1 MVGPLDCG
9 ARRELKEGLAGEAC
23 THQTV
28 YRPTGEF
35 PLLTRFLPVNRFPK
49 HPTLFAT
56 FFLGLCASTGL
67 CQSNSGREPGRTPV
81 LLITVDT
88 LRADRLGCYGA
99 RNIHTPA
106 MDGLAAQG
114 VRFDRALAEV
124 PTTPP
129 SHAVILTGTYP
140 MYNGVR
146 GFISGPLPKGVGVLA
161 EAFQRHGYDTAAFV
175 GSAVL
180 ESSWGFNRGF
190 QEYDDR
196 FNVRRVEIGNPA
208 AIERR
213 AEETV
218 GRVLAWFQARPTG
231 GTGARPFFVWLHL
244 YDPHA
249 PYDPPEPFR
258 AQYADH
264 RYDGEIAYADS
275 QLARLFEYLR
285 NNRLYDR
292 TLIALMSDHGES
304 LGEHGEDEHGFFIY
318 NSTLHVPLI
327 FKLPSG
333 MGTPHVVRRLV
344 GIIDVAPTL
353 LDLLHVQDPLSR
365 QFQGTSLAPDIL
377 EKGAARER
385 PVYAETYYPRDSFG
399 WSELRG
405 ITTERFKYIHAPHP
419 EFYDLR
425 SDPQE
430 AHNLYAERAS
440 LAAALREQLSG
451 IERRYASTRAT
462 PTGPPLP
469 PETVEK
475 LKSLGYLAYS
485 GPAQAAA
492 AGPLPDPKDHLKVFK
507 AVMRAHALNEA
518 GRYEESNQALEPL
531 ATEEPGLFVIPF
543 LRAENLSQTHRW
555 HEAQKSYLDSL
566 KINPTFDRALMGL
579 ARAYMVEGEE
589 EKARPL
595 LELVIHQSPRDIF
608 AIHALGRIARLEGKN
623 EEAYRYLLKA
633 AEAKPS
639 IGIFQQEL
647 GITLVDLK
655 RFQEALGPLSR
666 AQEIGQ
672 EDPRLEHYLGTA
684 LANVG
689 RFKEAVDH
697 YQKALKMK
705 PNLAE
710 ARLSLAFAYLNL
722 GDRESARREFQG
734 VCQQSP
740 TLCQPYRRTFEESP
754 AAVPKP

>member
-1 MVGPLDCG
+1 
-9 ARRELKEGLAGEAC
+9 
-23 THQTV
+23 
-28 YRPTGEF
+28 
-35 PLLTRFLPVNRFPK
+35 VNGFPK
-49 HPTLFAT
+49 TLTVCAIVLLGACGSTAFPQGHPSRDPV
-56 FFLGLCASTGL
+56 G
-67 CQSNSGREPGRTPV
+67 TPV

-114 VRFDRALAEV
+114 VRFDHALAQV
-124 PTTPP
+124 PITPP
-129 SHAVILTGTYP
+129 SHAVIMTGTYP
-140 MYNGVR
+140 MYNGLR
-146 GFISGPLPKGVGVLA
+146 GFTSGPLPKGVGVLA

-175 GSAVL
+175 SSAVL

-196 FNVRRVEIGNPA
+196 FNVRQVEFGNPA

-218 GRVLAWFQARPTG
+218 GHLLAWLQARSTG

-249 PYDPPEPFR
+249 PYNPPEPFR
-258 AQYADH
+258 AQYAGH

-285 NNRLYDR
+285 NNRLYDQ

-327 FKLPSG
+327 FKLPAG
-333 MGTPHVVRRLV
+333 MGTPHVARRLV
-344 GIIDVAPTL
+344 GTIDVAPTL
-353 LDLLHVQDPLSR
+353 LDLLHLQDPLSR
-365 QFQGTSLAPDIL
+365 QFQGTSLVPDIL

-385 PVYAETYYPRDSFG
+385 PVYAETYYPRDGFSC
-399 WSELRG
+399 SELRG

-451 IERRYASTRAT
+451 LERRYASTQPA
-462 PTGPPLP
+462 PKGPPLP

-475 LKSLGYLAYS
+475 LKSLGYIAYA
-485 GPAQAAA
+485 GAGQPAAT
-492 AGPLPDPKDHLKVFK
+492 GPLPDPKDRLKVFK
-507 AVMRAHALNEA
+507 AIMRAQALNEA

-531 ATEEPGLFVIPF
+531 ATEEPRLFVIPF
-543 LRAENLSQTHRW
+543 LKAENYSQTHRW
-555 HEAQKSYLDSL
+555 QEAEKSYQDCL
-566 KINPTFDRALMGL
+566 KLNSTFDRALMGL
-579 ARAYMVEGEE
+579 ARVYMVKGEE

-608 AIHALGRIARLEGKN
+608 AIHALGRIARQEGNN

-639 IGIFQQEL
+639 IAIFQQEL

-666 AQEIGQ
+666 AEKLGQ

-689 RFKEAVDH
+689 RFKEATEC

-705 PNLAE
+705 PDLAP

-722 GDRESARREFQG
+722 GDRDNAKREFSTF
-734 VCQQSP
+734 CQQSP
-740 TLCQPYRRTFEESP
+740 SQCAQYRNRFE
-754 AAVPKP
+754 

>member
-1 MVGPLDCG
+1 M
-9 ARRELKEGLAGEAC
+9 
-23 THQTV
+23 
-28 YRPTGEF
+28 
-35 PLLTRFLPVNRFPK
+35 NRFPK
-49 HPTLFAT
+49 ERTIFAI
-56 FFLGLCASTGL
+56 FLLGICASTGL
-67 CQSNSGREPGRTPV
+67 CQSNSGRVSGPTPV

-88 LRADRLGCYGA
+88 VRADRLSCYGA
-99 RNIHTPA
+99 RRVRTPA
-106 MDGLAAQG
+106 MDALAAQG

-175 GSAVL
+175 SSAVL

-196 FNVRRVEIGNPA
+196 FNVRQVETSNPA

-218 GRVLAWFQARPTG
+218 GRLLAWFQARLTG

-249 PYDPPEPFR
+249 RYDPPEPFR
-258 AQYADH
+258 AQYAGH
-264 RYDGEIAYADS
+264 LYDGEIAYADS

-292 TLIALMSDHGES
+292 TLIALLSDHGES

-353 LDLLHVQDPLSR
+353 LDLLHLQDPLSR
-365 QFQGTSLAPDIL
+365 QFQGMSLASDIL
-377 EKGAARER
+377 GKGAGRER

-399 WSELRG
+399 WSELYG
-405 ITTERFKYIHAPHP
+405 ISTGQFKYIQAPRP
-419 EFYDLR
+419 ELYDLLK
-425 SDPQE
+425 DPQE
-430 AHNLYAERAS
+430 LHNVYAERRS
-440 LAAALREQLSG
+440 LAAALREQLIG
-451 IERRYASTRAT
+451 IERRYTSTQPAAT
-462 PTGPPLP
+462 APPLP

-475 LKSLGYLAYS
+475 LKSLGYIAYS
-485 GPAQAAA
+485 GAAQPAA

-531 ATEEPGLFVIPF
+531 ASEEPRLFVIPF
-543 LRAENLSQTHRW
+543 LKAENLSQTHRW
-555 HEAQKSYLDSL
+555 HEAEKSYLDSL
-566 KINPTFDRALMGL
+566 KLNPTFDRALMGL
-579 ARAYMVEGEE
+579 ARAYMVEGET

-639 IGIFQQEL
+639 IAIFQQEL

-666 AQEIGQ
+666 AEKLGQ

-689 RFKEAVDH
+689 RFKEAVGH

-705 PNLAE
+705 PDLLQ

-722 GDRESARREFQG
+722 GDGQSARREFQ
-734 VCQQSP
+734 
-740 TLCQPYRRTFEESP
+740 TLCQQNCSLCEQYRKQFE
-754 AAVPKP
+754 

>member
-1 MVGPLDCG
+1 
-9 ARRELKEGLAGEAC
+9 
-23 THQTV
+23 
-28 YRPTGEF
+28 
-35 PLLTRFLPVNRFPK
+35 VNRSPKFPTVLI
-49 HPTLFAT
+49 PIL
-56 FFLGLCASTGL
+56 LGLCASTGL
-67 CQSNSGREPGRTPV
+67 SQSNSGGVSSPTPV

-88 LRADRLGCYGA
+88 VRADRLSCYGA
-99 RNIHTPA
+99 RRVRTPA
-106 MDGLAAQG
+106 MDALAAQG

-175 GSAVL
+175 SSAVL

-196 FNVRRVEIGNPA
+196 FNVRQVETSNPA

-218 GRVLAWFQARPTG
+218 GRLLAWFKARPQGRTA
-231 GTGARPFFVWLHL
+231 ARPFFVWLHL

-249 PYDPPEPFR
+249 RYDPPEPFR
-258 AQYADH
+258 AQYAGH
-264 RYDGEIAYADS
+264 LYDGEVAYADS
-275 QLARLFEYLR
+275 QLARLFDVLHQSG
-285 NNRLYDR
+285 LYDR
-292 TLIALMSDHGES
+292 TLIVLLSDHGES

-333 MGTPHVVRRLV
+333 MGTPHVVRHHV

-353 LDLLHVQDPLSR
+353 LDLLHLRDPLSR
-365 QFQGTSLAPDIL
+365 QFQGTSLVPDIL

-399 WSELRG
+399 WSELYG
-405 ITTERFKYIHAPHP
+405 ISTDRFKYIQAPRP
-419 EFYDLR
+419 ELYDLLN
-425 SDPQE
+425 DPQE
-430 AHNLYAERAS
+430 LHNVYAERRS
-440 LAAALREQLSG
+440 LAAALREQLIG
-451 IERRYASTRAT
+451 IERRYTSTQPAAT
-462 PTGPPLP
+462 AAPLP

-475 LKSLGYLAYS
+475 LRSLGYVAFS
-485 GPAQAAA
+485 APVQPVS

-531 ATEEPGLFVIPF
+531 ATEEPRLFVIPF
-543 LRAENLSQTHRW
+543 LKAENLSQTHRW
-555 HEAQKSYLDSL
+555 QEAEKSYLDSL
-566 KINPTFDRALMGL
+566 KLNPTFDRALMGL
-579 ARAYMVEGEE
+579 ARAYLVEGEA

-639 IGIFQQEL
+639 IAIFQQEL

-666 AQEIGQ
+666 AEELGQ

-705 PNLAE
+705 PDLVE

-722 GDRESARREFQG
+722 GERANAKREFN
-734 VCQQSP
+734 
-740 TLCQPYRRTFEESP
+740 TLCQQRPSLCEQYRKRFE
-754 AAVPKP
+754 

>member
-1 MVGPLDCG
+1 
-9 ARRELKEGLAGEAC
+9 
-23 THQTV
+23 
-28 YRPTGEF
+28 
-35 PLLTRFLPVNRFPK
+35 VNRFPK
-49 HPTLFAT
+49 ERTIFAI
-56 FFLGLCASTGL
+56 FLLGICASTGL
-67 CQSNSGREPGRTPV
+67 CQSNSGRVPDRTPV
-81 LLITVDT
+81 LLIIVDT
-88 LRADRLGCYGA
+88 VRADRLGCYGA
-99 RNIHTPA
+99 RRVRTPA
-106 MDGLAAQG
+106 MDALAAQG

-175 GSAVL
+175 SSAVL

-196 FNVRRVEIGNPA
+196 FNVRQVETSNPA

-218 GRVLAWFQARPTG
+218 GRLLAWFQARPTG

-249 PYDPPEPFR
+249 RYDPPEPFR
-258 AQYADH
+258 TQYAGH
-264 RYDGEIAYADS
+264 LYDGEIAYADS

-292 TLIALMSDHGES
+292 TLIALLSDHGES

-353 LDLLHVQDPLSR
+353 LDLLHLQDPLSR
-365 QFQGTSLAPDIL
+365 QFQGMSLASDIL
-377 EKGAARER
+377 GKGAGRER

-399 WSELRG
+399 WSELYG
-405 ITTERFKYIHAPHP
+405 ISTAQFKYIQAPRP
-419 EFYDLR
+419 ELYDLLK
-425 SDPQE
+425 DPQE
-430 AHNLYAERAS
+430 LHNVYAERRS
-440 LAAALREQLSG
+440 LAAALREQLIG
-451 IERRYASTRAT
+451 IERRYTSTQPAAT
-462 PTGPPLP
+462 APPLP

-475 LKSLGYLAYS
+475 LKSLGYIAYS
-485 GPAQAAA
+485 GAAQPAA

-518 GRYEESNQALEPL
+518 GRYEESNRALEPL
-531 ATEEPGLFVIPF
+531 ATEEPRLFVIPF
-543 LRAENLSQTHRW
+543 LKAENLSQTHRW
-555 HEAQKSYLDSL
+555 HEAEKSYLDSL
-566 KINPTFDRALMGL
+566 KLNPTFDRALMGL
-579 ARAYMVEGEE
+579 ARAYMVEGET

-639 IGIFQQEL
+639 IAIFQQEL

-666 AQEIGQ
+666 AEKLGQ

-705 PNLAE
+705 PDLLQ

-722 GDRESARREFQG
+722 GERANAKREFN
-734 VCQQSP
+734 
-740 TLCQPYRRTFEESP
+740 TLCQQRPSLCEQYRKQFE
-754 AAVPKP
+754 

>member
-1 MVGPLDCG
+1 
-9 ARRELKEGLAGEAC
+9 
-23 THQTV
+23 
-28 YRPTGEF
+28 
-35 PLLTRFLPVNRFPK
+35 VNRFPK
-49 HPTLFAT
+49 ERTIFAI
-56 FFLGLCASTGL
+56 FLLGICASSGL
-67 CQSNSGREPGRTPV
+67 CQSNSGRVPDRTPV
-81 LLITVDT
+81 LLIIVDT
-88 LRADRLGCYGA
+88 VRADRLGCYGA
-99 RNIHTPA
+99 RRVRTPA
-106 MDGLAAQG
+106 MDALAAQG

-175 GSAVL
+175 SSAVL

-196 FNVRRVEIGNPA
+196 FNVRQVETSNPA

-218 GRVLAWFQARPTG
+218 GRLLAWFQARPSG

-249 PYDPPEPFR
+249 RYDPPEPFR
-258 AQYADH
+258 TQYAGH
-264 RYDGEIAYADS
+264 LYDGEIAYADS

-292 TLIALMSDHGES
+292 TLIALLSDHGES

-353 LDLLHVQDPLSR
+353 LDLLHLQDPLSR
-365 QFQGTSLAPDIL
+365 QFQGMSLASDIL
-377 EKGAARER
+377 GKGAGRER

-399 WSELRG
+399 WSELYG
-405 ITTERFKYIHAPHP
+405 ISTGQFKYIQAPRP
-419 EFYDLR
+419 ELYDLLK
-425 SDPQE
+425 DPQE
-430 AHNLYAERAS
+430 LHNVYAERRS
-440 LAAALREQLSG
+440 LAAALREQLNG
-451 IERRYASTRAT
+451 IERRYTSTQPAAT
-462 PTGPPLP
+462 APPLP

-475 LKSLGYLAYS
+475 LKSLGYIAYS
-485 GPAQAAA
+485 GAAQPAA

-531 ATEEPGLFVIPF
+531 ATEEPRLFVIPF
-543 LRAENLSQTHRW
+543 LKAENLSQTHRW
-555 HEAQKSYLDSL
+555 HEAEKSYLDSL
-566 KINPTFDRALMGL
+566 KLNPTFDRALMGL
-579 ARAYMVEGEE
+579 ARAYMVEGET

-639 IGIFQQEL
+639 IAIFQQEL

-666 AQEIGQ
+666 AEKLGQ

-705 PNLAE
+705 PDLLQ

-722 GDRESARREFQG
+722 GERANAKREFN
-734 VCQQSP
+734 
-740 TLCQPYRRTFEESP
+740 TLCQQRPSLCEQYRKQFE
-754 AAVPKP
+754 

>member
-1 MVGPLDCG
+1 M
-9 ARRELKEGLAGEAC
+9 
-23 THQTV
+23 
-28 YRPTGEF
+28 
-35 PLLTRFLPVNRFPK
+35 NRFPK
-49 HPTLFAT
+49 ERTIFAI
-56 FFLGLCASTGL
+56 FLLGICASTGL
-67 CQSNSGREPGRTPV
+67 CQSNSGRVPDRTPV
-81 LLITVDT
+81 LLIIVDT
-88 LRADRLGCYGA
+88 VRADRLSCYGA
-99 RNIHTPA
+99 RRVRTPA
-106 MDGLAAQG
+106 MDALAAQG

-175 GSAVL
+175 SSAVL

-196 FNVRRVEIGNPA
+196 FNVRQVETSNPA

-218 GRVLAWFQARPTG
+218 GRLLAWFQARPTG

-249 PYDPPEPFR
+249 RYDPPEPFR
-258 AQYADH
+258 AQYAGH
-264 RYDGEIAYADS
+264 LYDGEIAYADS

-292 TLIALMSDHGES
+292 TLIALLSDHGES

-353 LDLLHVQDPLSR
+353 LDLLHLQDPLSR
-365 QFQGTSLAPDIL
+365 QFQGMSLASDIL
-377 EKGAARER
+377 GKGAGRER

-399 WSELRG
+399 WSELYG
-405 ITTERFKYIHAPHP
+405 ISTGQFKYIQAPRP
-419 EFYDLR
+419 ELYDLLK
-425 SDPQE
+425 DPQE
-430 AHNLYAERAS
+430 LHNVYAERRS
-440 LAAALREQLSG
+440 LAAALREQLIG
-451 IERRYASTRAT
+451 IERRYTSTQPAAT
-462 PTGPPLP
+462 APPLP

-475 LKSLGYLAYS
+475 LKSLGYIAYS
-485 GPAQAAA
+485 GAAQPAA

-531 ATEEPGLFVIPF
+531 ATEEPRLFVIPF
-543 LRAENLSQTHRW
+543 LKAENLSQTHRW
-555 HEAQKSYLDSL
+555 HEAEKSYLDSL
-566 KINPTFDRALMGL
+566 KLNPTFDRALMGL
-579 ARAYMVEGEE
+579 ARAYMVEGET

-639 IGIFQQEL
+639 IAIFQQEL

-666 AQEIGQ
+666 AEKLGQ

-705 PNLAE
+705 PDLLQ

-722 GDRESARREFQG
+722 GDGQSARREFQ
-734 VCQQSP
+734 
-740 TLCQPYRRTFEESP
+740 TLCQQNWSLCEQYRKQFE
-754 AAVPKP
+754 

>member
-1 MVGPLDCG
+1 M
-9 ARRELKEGLAGEAC
+9 
-23 THQTV
+23 
-28 YRPTGEF
+28 
-35 PLLTRFLPVNRFPK
+35 NRFPK
-49 HPTLFAT
+49 ERTIFAI
-56 FFLGLCASTGL
+56 FLLGICASTGL
-67 CQSNSGREPGRTPV
+67 CQSNSGRVPDRTPV
-81 LLITVDT
+81 LLIIVDT
-88 LRADRLGCYGA
+88 VRADRLSCYGA
-99 RNIHTPA
+99 RRVRTPA
-106 MDGLAAQG
+106 MDALAAQG

-175 GSAVL
+175 SSAVL

-196 FNVRRVEIGNPA
+196 FNVRQVETSNPA

-218 GRVLAWFQARPTG
+218 GRLLAWFQARPTG

-249 PYDPPEPFR
+249 RYDPPEPFR
-258 AQYADH
+258 TQYAGH
-264 RYDGEIAYADS
+264 LYDGEIAYADS

-292 TLIALMSDHGES
+292 TLIALLSDHGES

-353 LDLLHVQDPLSR
+353 LDLLHLQDPLSR
-365 QFQGTSLAPDIL
+365 QFQGMSLASDIL
-377 EKGAARER
+377 GKGAGRER

-399 WSELRG
+399 WSELYG
-405 ITTERFKYIHAPHP
+405 ISTGQFKYIQAPRP
-419 EFYDLR
+419 ELYDLLK
-425 SDPQE
+425 DPQE
-430 AHNLYAERAS
+430 LHNVYAERRS
-440 LAAALREQLSG
+440 LAAALREQLNG
-451 IERRYASTRAT
+451 IERRYTSTQPAAT
-462 PTGPPLP
+462 APPLP

-475 LKSLGYLAYS
+475 LKSLGYIAYS
-485 GPAQAAA
+485 GAAQPAA

-531 ATEEPGLFVIPF
+531 ATEEPRLFVIPF
-543 LRAENLSQTHRW
+543 LKAENLSQTHRW
-555 HEAQKSYLDSL
+555 HEAEKSYLDSL
-566 KINPTFDRALMGL
+566 KLNPTFDRALMGL
-579 ARAYMVEGEE
+579 ARAYMVEGET

-639 IGIFQQEL
+639 IAIFQQEL

-666 AQEIGQ
+666 AEKLGQ

-705 PNLAE
+705 PDLVE

-722 GDRESARREFQG
+722 GERANAKREFN
-734 VCQQSP
+734 
-740 TLCQPYRRTFEESP
+740 TLCQQRPSLCEQYRKQFE
-754 AAVPKP
+754 

>member
-1 MVGPLDCG
+1 VRVLRTSR
-9 ARRELKEGLAGEAC
+9 ARSALPAG
-23 THQTV
+23 TV
-28 YRPTGEF
+28 IIPTRPF
-35 PLLTRFLPVNRFPK
+35 PVNPSPK
-49 HPTLFAT
+49 HLAT
-56 FFLGLCASTGL
+56 FAFFLLGLSASTGL
-67 CQSNSGREPGRTPV
+67 CQSNTGRASGGTPV

-88 LRADRLGCYGA
+88 LRADRLSCYGA
-99 RNIHTPA
+99 RSVKTPA
-106 MDGLAAQG
+106 MDALAAQG
-114 VRFDRALAEV
+114 VRFEHALAQV

-140 MYNGVR
+140 MYNGLR
-146 GFISGPLPKGVGVLA
+146 GFTSGPLPKGVGVLA

-175 GSAVL
+175 SSAVL
-180 ESSWGFNRGF
+180 ESSWGFGRGF

-196 FNVRRVEIGNPA
+196 FTVRRVEIGNPA

-218 GRVLAWFQARPTG
+218 GRLLAWFQARSQS
-231 GTGARPFFVWLHL
+231 GTAAPPFFVWLHL

-258 AQYADH
+258 AQYAGH
-264 RYDGEIAYADS
+264 LYDGEIAYADS
-275 QLARLFEYLR
+275 QLARLFDYLR

-318 NSTLHVPLI
+318 ESTLHVPLI

-353 LDLLHVQDPLSR
+353 LDLLHLQDPLSR
-365 QFQGTSLAPDIL
+365 QFQGTSLASEIL
-377 EKGAARER
+377 GKGTASER
-385 PVYAETYYPRDSFG
+385 PVYSETYYPRDSFG

-430 AHNLYAERAS
+430 AHSLYAERAS
-440 LAAALREQLSG
+440 LAAAMREQLTG
-451 IERRYASTRAT
+451 LERRYASTLPT

-469 PETVEK
+469 LETVEK
-475 LKSLGYLAYS
+475 LKSLGYLAYA
-485 GPAQAAA
+485 GAAQPAAS
-492 AGPLPDPKDHLKVFK
+492 GPLPDPKDRLKVFK
-507 AVMRAHALNEA
+507 SVMRAHALNEA
-518 GRYEESNQALEPL
+518 GRYEESNRVLEPL

-543 LRAENLSQTHRW
+543 LKAENYSQTHRW
-555 HEAQKSYLDSL
+555 PEAEKSYQDCL

-589 EKARPL
+589 EKAKPL
-595 LELVIHQSPRDIF
+595 LELVVHQNPRNNF
-608 AIHALGRIARLEGKN
+608 AFHALGRIARLEGN
-623 EEAYRYLLKA
+623 HEEAYRYLLKA
-633 AEAKPS
+633 ADAMP
-639 IGIFQQEL
+639 GIAVFQQEL

-666 AQEIGQ
+666 AEKLGQ

-705 PNLAE
+705 PDLAQ

-722 GDRESARREFQG
+722 GDRADAKREFNTL
-734 VCQQSP
+734 CQQS
-740 TLCQPYRRTFEESP
+740 TSLCEQYRDQFP
-754 AAVPKP
+754 

>member
-1 MVGPLDCG
+1 
-9 ARRELKEGLAGEAC
+9 
-23 THQTV
+23 
-28 YRPTGEF
+28 
-35 PLLTRFLPVNRFPK
+35 VNRFPK
-49 HPTLFAT
+49 ERTIFAI
-56 FFLGLCASTGL
+56 FLLGICASTGL
-67 CQSNSGREPGRTPV
+67 CQSNSGRVSGPTPV

-88 LRADRLGCYGA
+88 VRADRLSCYGA
-99 RNIHTPA
+99 RRVRTPA
-106 MDGLAAQG
+106 MDALAAQG

-175 GSAVL
+175 SSAVL

-196 FNVRRVEIGNPA
+196 FNVRQVETSNPA

-218 GRVLAWFQARPTG
+218 GRLLAWFQARLTG

-249 PYDPPEPFR
+249 RYDPPEPFR
-258 AQYADH
+258 AQYAGH
-264 RYDGEIAYADS
+264 LYDGEIAYADS

-292 TLIALMSDHGES
+292 TLIALLSDHGES

-353 LDLLHVQDPLSR
+353 LDLLHLQDPLSR
-365 QFQGTSLAPDIL
+365 QFQGMSLASDIL
-377 EKGAARER
+377 GKGAGRER

-399 WSELRG
+399 WSELYG
-405 ITTERFKYIHAPHP
+405 ISTGQFKYIQAPRP
-419 EFYDLR
+419 ELYDLLK
-425 SDPQE
+425 DPQE
-430 AHNLYAERAS
+430 LHNVYAERRS
-440 LAAALREQLSG
+440 LAAALREQLIG
-451 IERRYASTRAT
+451 IERRYTSTQPAAT
-462 PTGPPLP
+462 APPLP

-475 LKSLGYLAYS
+475 LKSLGYIAYS
-485 GPAQAAA
+485 GAAQPAA

-531 ATEEPGLFVIPF
+531 ASEEPRLFVIPF
-543 LRAENLSQTHRW
+543 LKAENLSQTHRW
-555 HEAQKSYLDSL
+555 HEAEKSYLDSL
-566 KINPTFDRALMGL
+566 KLNPTFDRALMGL
-579 ARAYMVEGEE
+579 ARAYMVEGET

-639 IGIFQQEL
+639 IAIFQQEL

-666 AQEIGQ
+666 AEKLGQ

-705 PNLAE
+705 PDLLQ
-710 ARLSLAFAYLNL
+710 ARLSLAFAYVNL
-722 GDRESARREFQG
+722 GERANAKREFN
-734 VCQQSP
+734 
-740 TLCQPYRRTFEESP
+740 TLCQQRPSLCEQYRKQFE
-754 AAVPKP
+754 

>member
-1 MVGPLDCG
+1 MN
-9 ARRELKEGLAGEAC
+9 
-23 THQTV
+23 QS
-28 YRPTGEF
+28 
-35 PLLTRFLPVNRFPK
+35 PK
-49 HPTLFAT
+49 HLAT
-56 FFLGLCASTGL
+56 FALFLLGLSASTGL
-67 CQSNSGREPGRTPV
+67 CQSNTGRASGGTPV
-81 LLITVDT
+81 LLITIDT
-88 LRADRLGCYGA
+88 LRADRLSCYGA
-99 RNIHTPA
+99 HSVKTPA
-106 MDGLAAQG
+106 LDALAAQG
-114 VRFDRALAEV
+114 VRFDRALAQV

-146 GFISGPLPKGVGVLA
+146 GFTSGPLPKGVGVLA

-175 GSAVL
+175 SSAVL

-218 GRVLAWFQARPTG
+218 GRLLAWFQARPQS
-231 GTGARPFFVWLHL
+231 GTAAPPFFVWLHL

-258 AQYADH
+258 AQYAGH
-264 RYDGEIAYADS
+264 LYDGEIAYADS
-275 QLARLFEYLR
+275 QLARLFDYLR

-292 TLIALMSDHGES
+292 TLIVLMSDHGES

-333 MGTPHVVRRLV
+333 MGTPRVVRRLV

-353 LDLLHVQDPLSR
+353 LDLLHLQDPLSR
-365 QFQGTSLAPDIL
+365 QFQGTSLASEIL
-377 EKGAARER
+377 GKGTASER
-385 PVYAETYYPRDSFG
+385 PVYSETYYPRDSFG

-405 ITTERFKYIHAPHP
+405 ITTDHFKYIDAPRP

-425 SDPQE
+425 SDPHE
-430 AHNLYAERAS
+430 AHSLYAERAS
-440 LAAALREQLSG
+440 LAVALRDQLTG
-451 IERRYASTRAT
+451 FERRYASTRPT

-469 PETVEK
+469 LETVEK
-475 LKSLGYLAYS
+475 LKSLGYLAYA
-485 GPAQAAA
+485 GAAQPAAP
-492 AGPLPDPKDHLKVFK
+492 GPLPDPKDRLKVFK
-507 AVMRAHALNEA
+507 SVMRAHALNEA
-518 GRYEESNQALEPL
+518 GHYEESNRVLEPL

-543 LRAENLSQTHRW
+543 LKAENYSQTRRW
-555 HEAQKSYLDSL
+555 PEAEKSYQDSL

-579 ARAYMVEGEE
+579 ARAYMAEGEE
-589 EKARPL
+589 EKAKPL
-595 LELVIHQSPRDIF
+595 LELVVHQNPRNNF
-608 AIHALGRIARLEGKN
+608 AFHALGRIARLEGNN

-633 AEAKPS
+633 ADAMPA
-639 IGIFQQEL
+639 IAIFQQEL

-666 AQEIGQ
+666 AEKLGQ

-689 RFKEAVDH
+689 QFKEAVDH

-705 PNLAE
+705 PNLAQ

-722 GDRESARREFQG
+722 GNRTDAIREFNTL
-734 VCQQSP
+734 CQQSP
-740 TLCQPYRRTFEESP
+740 TMCQPYRQSFEEGSP
-754 AAVPKP
+754 QSVKP

>member
-1 MVGPLDCG
+1 
-9 ARRELKEGLAGEAC
+9 
-23 THQTV
+23 
-28 YRPTGEF
+28 
-35 PLLTRFLPVNRFPK
+35 VNRFPK
-49 HPTLFAT
+49 ERTIFAI
-56 FFLGLCASTGL
+56 FLLGICASTGL
-67 CQSNSGREPGRTPV
+67 CQSNSGRVPDRTPV
-81 LLITVDT
+81 LLIIVDT
-88 LRADRLGCYGA
+88 VRADRLSCYGA
-99 RNIHTPA
+99 RRVRTPA
-106 MDGLAAQG
+106 MDALAAQG

-175 GSAVL
+175 SSAVL

-196 FNVRRVEIGNPA
+196 FNVRQVETSNPA

-218 GRVLAWFQARPTG
+218 GRLLAWFQARPTG

-249 PYDPPEPFR
+249 RYDPPEPFR
-258 AQYADH
+258 AQYAGH
-264 RYDGEIAYADS
+264 LYDGEIAYADS

-292 TLIALMSDHGES
+292 TLIALLSDHGES

-353 LDLLHVQDPLSR
+353 LDLLHLQDPLSR
-365 QFQGTSLAPDIL
+365 QFQGMSLASDIL
-377 EKGAARER
+377 GKGAGRER

-399 WSELRG
+399 WSELYG
-405 ITTERFKYIHAPHP
+405 ISTGQFKYIQAPRP
-419 EFYDLR
+419 ELYDLLK
-425 SDPQE
+425 DPQE
-430 AHNLYAERAS
+430 LHNVYAERRS
-440 LAAALREQLSG
+440 LAAALREQLIG
-451 IERRYASTRAT
+451 IERRYTSTQPAAT
-462 PTGPPLP
+462 APPLP

-475 LKSLGYLAYS
+475 LKSLGYIAYS
-485 GPAQAAA
+485 GAAQPAA

-531 ATEEPGLFVIPF
+531 ATEEPRLFVIPF
-543 LRAENLSQTHRW
+543 LKAENLSQTHRW
-555 HEAQKSYLDSL
+555 HEAEKSYLDSL
-566 KINPTFDRALMGL
+566 KLNPTFDRALMGL
-579 ARAYMVEGEE
+579 ARAYMVEGET

-639 IGIFQQEL
+639 IAIFQQEL

-666 AQEIGQ
+666 AEKLGQ

-705 PNLAE
+705 PDLLQ

-722 GDRESARREFQG
+722 GDGQSARREFQ
-734 VCQQSP
+734 
-740 TLCQPYRRTFEESP
+740 TLCQQNWSLCEQYRKQFE
-754 AAVPKP
+754 

>member
-1 MVGPLDCG
+1 M
-9 ARRELKEGLAGEAC
+9 
-23 THQTV
+23 
-28 YRPTGEF
+28 
-35 PLLTRFLPVNRFPK
+35 NRFPK
-49 HPTLFAT
+49 ERTIFAI
-56 FFLGLCASTGL
+56 FLLGICASTGL
-67 CQSNSGREPGRTPV
+67 CQSNSGRVSGPTPV

-88 LRADRLGCYGA
+88 VRADRLSCYGA
-99 RNIHTPA
+99 RRVRTPA
-106 MDGLAAQG
+106 MDALAAQG

-175 GSAVL
+175 SSAVL

-196 FNVRRVEIGNPA
+196 FNVRQVETSNPA

-218 GRVLAWFQARPTG
+218 GRLLAWFQARLTG

-249 PYDPPEPFR
+249 RYDPPEPFR
-258 AQYADH
+258 AQYAGH
-264 RYDGEIAYADS
+264 LYDGEIAYADS

-292 TLIALMSDHGES
+292 TLIALLSDHGES

-353 LDLLHVQDPLSR
+353 LDLLHLQDPLSR
-365 QFQGTSLAPDIL
+365 QFQGMSLASDIL
-377 EKGAARER
+377 GKGAGRER

-399 WSELRG
+399 WSELYG
-405 ITTERFKYIHAPHP
+405 ISTGQFKYIQAPRP
-419 EFYDLR
+419 ELYDLLK
-425 SDPQE
+425 DPQE
-430 AHNLYAERAS
+430 LHNVYAERRS
-440 LAAALREQLSG
+440 LAAALREQLIG
-451 IERRYASTRAT
+451 IERRYTSTQPAAT
-462 PTGPPLP
+462 APPLP

-475 LKSLGYLAYS
+475 LKSLGYIAYS
-485 GPAQAAA
+485 GAAQPAA

-531 ATEEPGLFVIPF
+531 ASEEPRLFVIPF
-543 LRAENLSQTHRW
+543 LKAENLSQTHRW
-555 HEAQKSYLDSL
+555 HEAEKSYLDSL
-566 KINPTFDRALMGL
+566 KLNPTFDRALMGL
-579 ARAYMVEGEE
+579 ARAYMVEGET

-639 IGIFQQEL
+639 IAIFQQEL

-666 AQEIGQ
+666 AEKLGQ

-705 PNLAE
+705 PDLLQ

-722 GDRESARREFQG
+722 GERANAKREFN
-734 VCQQSP
+734 
-740 TLCQPYRRTFEESP
+740 TLCQQRPSLCEQYRKQFE
-754 AAVPKP
+754 

>member
-1 MVGPLDCG
+1 M
-9 ARRELKEGLAGEAC
+9 
-23 THQTV
+23 
-28 YRPTGEF
+28 
-35 PLLTRFLPVNRFPK
+35 NRFPK
-49 HPTLFAT
+49 ERTIFAI
-56 FFLGLCASTGL
+56 FLLGICASTGL
-67 CQSNSGREPGRTPV
+67 CQSNSGRVSGPTPV

-88 LRADRLGCYGA
+88 VRADRLSCYGA
-99 RNIHTPA
+99 RRVRTPA
-106 MDGLAAQG
+106 MDALAAQG

-175 GSAVL
+175 SSAVL

-196 FNVRRVEIGNPA
+196 FNVRQVETSNPA

-218 GRVLAWFQARPTG
+218 GRLLAWFQARPTG

-249 PYDPPEPFR
+249 RYDPPEPFR
-258 AQYADH
+258 TQYAGH
-264 RYDGEIAYADS
+264 LYDGEIAYADS

-292 TLIALMSDHGES
+292 TLIALLSDHGES

-353 LDLLHVQDPLSR
+353 LDLLHLQDPLSR
-365 QFQGTSLAPDIL
+365 QFQGMSLASDIL
-377 EKGAARER
+377 GKGAGRER

-399 WSELRG
+399 WSELYG
-405 ITTERFKYIHAPHP
+405 ISTGQFKYIQAPRP
-419 EFYDLR
+419 ELYDLLK
-425 SDPQE
+425 DPQE
-430 AHNLYAERAS
+430 LHNVYAERRS
-440 LAAALREQLSG
+440 LAAALREQLNG
-451 IERRYASTRAT
+451 IERRYTSTQPAAT
-462 PTGPPLP
+462 APPLP

-475 LKSLGYLAYS
+475 LKSLGYIAYS
-485 GPAQAAA
+485 GAAQPAA

-531 ATEEPGLFVIPF
+531 ATEEPRLFVIPF
-543 LRAENLSQTHRW
+543 LKAENLSQTHRW
-555 HEAQKSYLDSL
+555 HEAEKSYLDSL
-566 KINPTFDRALMGL
+566 KLNPTFDRALMGL
-579 ARAYMVEGEE
+579 ARAYMVEGET

-639 IGIFQQEL
+639 IAIFQQEL

-666 AQEIGQ
+666 AEKLGQ

-705 PNLAE
+705 PDLVE

-722 GDRESARREFQG
+722 GERANAKREFN
-734 VCQQSP
+734 
-740 TLCQPYRRTFEESP
+740 TLCQQRPSLCEQYRKQFE
-754 AAVPKP
+754 

>member
-1 MVGPLDCG
+1 M
-9 ARRELKEGLAGEAC
+9 
-23 THQTV
+23 
-28 YRPTGEF
+28 
-35 PLLTRFLPVNRFPK
+35 NRFPK
-49 HPTLFAT
+49 ERTIFAI
-56 FFLGLCASTGL
+56 FLLGICASSGL
-67 CQSNSGREPGRTPV
+67 CQSNSGRVPDRTPV
-81 LLITVDT
+81 LLIIVDT
-88 LRADRLGCYGA
+88 VRADRLGCYGA
-99 RNIHTPA
+99 RRVRTPA
-106 MDGLAAQG
+106 MDALAAQG

-175 GSAVL
+175 SSAVL

-196 FNVRRVEIGNPA
+196 FNVRQVETSNPA

-218 GRVLAWFQARPTG
+218 GRLLAWFQARPSG

-249 PYDPPEPFR
+249 RYDPPEPFR
-258 AQYADH
+258 TQYAGH
-264 RYDGEIAYADS
+264 LYDGEIAYADS

-292 TLIALMSDHGES
+292 TLIALLSDHGES

-353 LDLLHVQDPLSR
+353 LDLLHLQDPLSR
-365 QFQGTSLAPDIL
+365 QFQGMSLASDIL
-377 EKGAARER
+377 GKGAGRER

-399 WSELRG
+399 WSELYG
-405 ITTERFKYIHAPHP
+405 ISTSQFKYIQAPRP
-419 EFYDLR
+419 ELYDLLK
-425 SDPQE
+425 DPQE
-430 AHNLYAERAS
+430 LHNVYAERRS
-440 LAAALREQLSG
+440 LAAALREQLNG
-451 IERRYASTRAT
+451 IERRYTSTQPAAT
-462 PTGPPLP
+462 APPLP

-475 LKSLGYLAYS
+475 LKSLGYIAYS
-485 GPAQAAA
+485 GAAQPAA

-531 ATEEPGLFVIPF
+531 ATEEPRLFVIPF
-543 LRAENLSQTHRW
+543 LKAENLSQTHRW
-555 HEAQKSYLDSL
+555 HEAEKSYLDSL
-566 KINPTFDRALMGL
+566 KLNPTFDRALMGL
-579 ARAYMVEGEE
+579 ARAYMVEGET

-639 IGIFQQEL
+639 IAIFQQEL

-666 AQEIGQ
+666 AEKLGQ

-705 PNLAE
+705 PDLLQ

-722 GDRESARREFQG
+722 GERANAKREFN
-734 VCQQSP
+734 
-740 TLCQPYRRTFEESP
+740 TLCQQRPSLCEQYRKQFE
-754 AAVPKP
+754 

>member
-1 MVGPLDCG
+1 MLGLRAKCG
-9 ARRELKEGLAGEAC
+9 ENWEGRNRARTRHAQARPSPEFLVRTRLLTVNGFPKGLAVCAVVLLGVCGSTAFPQG
-23 THQTV
+23 HP
-28 YRPTGEF
+28 RPD
-35 PLLTRFLPVNRFPK
+35 PV
-49 HPTLFAT
+49 
-56 FFLGLCASTGL
+56 G
-67 CQSNSGREPGRTPV
+67 TPV

-99 RNIHTPA
+99 HNPLTPA

-114 VRFDRALAEV
+114 VRFARALAEV

-146 GFISGPLPKGVGVLA
+146 SFVSGPLPKGVGVLA
-161 EAFQRHGYDTAAFV
+161 EAFQRHGYETAAFV

-196 FNVRRVEIGNPA
+196 FNARQVETGNPA

-218 GRVLAWFQARPTG
+218 GRMLAWFQARPTSG
-231 GTGARPFFVWLHL
+231 SGARPFFVWLHL

-258 AQYADH
+258 AQYAGH

-333 MGTPHVVRRLV
+333 MGTPHVVTRLV

-353 LDLLHVQDPLSR
+353 LDLIHLQDPLTR

-377 EKGAARER
+377 GKGAARER

-399 WSELRG
+399 WSEMRG
-405 ITTERFKYIHAPHP
+405 ITTERFKYIQAPHP

-430 AHNLYAERAS
+430 ARDLYAERAS
-440 LAAALREQLSG
+440 LAAALREQLTG
-451 IERRYASTRAT
+451 IERRYASTQPAA
-462 PTGPPLP
+462 TGPPLP

-485 GPAQAAA
+485 GPAQPAT
-492 AGPLPDPKDHLKVFK
+492 AGPLPDPKDRLKVFK
-507 AVMRAHALNEA
+507 AVMRANALNEA
-518 GRYEESNQALEPL
+518 GRYEESNQVLEPL
-531 ATEEPGLFVIPF
+531 AAEEPSLFVIPF
-543 LRAENLSQTHRW
+543 LKAENFSKTLRW
-555 HEAQKSYLDSL
+555 REAEKSYMDSL
-566 KINPTFDRALMGL
+566 KLNPTFDRALMGL
-579 ARAYMVEGEE
+579 ARVYMVGGEE

-608 AIHALGRIARLEGKN
+608 AIHALGRIARLEGRN

-639 IGIFQQEL
+639 IAIFQQEL

-655 RFQEALGPLSR
+655 RFQEALGPLTR
-666 AQEIGQ
+666 AEKLGQ
-672 EDPRLEHYLGTA
+672 EDPRLEHHLGTA

-689 RFKEAVDH
+689 RFKEAAESF
-697 YQKALKMK
+697 QKALKTK
-705 PNLAE
+705 PDLAPT
-710 ARLSLAFAYLNL
+710 RLSLAFAYLNL
-722 GDRESARREFQG
+722 GERDNARREFRTF
-734 VCQQSP
+734 CQQSP
-740 TLCQPYRRTFEESP
+740 SQCAQYRKTFE
-754 AAVPKP
+754 

>member
-1 MVGPLDCG
+1 
-9 ARRELKEGLAGEAC
+9 
-23 THQTV
+23 
-28 YRPTGEF
+28 
-35 PLLTRFLPVNRFPK
+35 VNRFPK
-49 HPTLFAT
+49 ERTIFAI
-56 FFLGLCASTGL
+56 FLVGICASSGL
-67 CQSNSGREPGRTPV
+67 CQSNSGRVSDRTPV
-81 LLITVDT
+81 LLIIVDT
-88 LRADRLGCYGA
+88 VRADRLGCYGA
-99 RNIHTPA
+99 RRVRTPA
-106 MDGLAAQG
+106 MDALAAQG

-175 GSAVL
+175 SSAVL

-196 FNVRRVEIGNPA
+196 FNVRQVETSNPA

-218 GRVLAWFQARPTG
+218 GRLLAWFQARPTG

-249 PYDPPEPFR
+249 RYDPPEPFR
-258 AQYADH
+258 AQYAGH
-264 RYDGEIAYADS
+264 LYDGEIAYADS

-292 TLIALMSDHGES
+292 TLIALLSDHGES

-353 LDLLHVQDPLSR
+353 LDLLHLQDPLSR
-365 QFQGTSLAPDIL
+365 QFQGMSLASDIL
-377 EKGAARER
+377 GKGAGRER

-399 WSELRG
+399 WSELYG
-405 ITTERFKYIHAPHP
+405 ISTGQFKYIQAPRP
-419 EFYDLR
+419 ELYDLLK
-425 SDPQE
+425 DPQE
-430 AHNLYAERAS
+430 LHNVYAERRS
-440 LAAALREQLSG
+440 LAAALREQLIG
-451 IERRYASTRAT
+451 IERRYTSTQPAAT
-462 PTGPPLP
+462 APPLP

-475 LKSLGYLAYS
+475 LKSLGYIAYS
-485 GPAQAAA
+485 GAAQPAA

-531 ATEEPGLFVIPF
+531 ATEEPRLFVIPF
-543 LRAENLSQTHRW
+543 LKAENLSQTHRW
-555 HEAQKSYLDSL
+555 HEAEKSYLDSL
-566 KINPTFDRALMGL
+566 KLNPTFDRALMGL
-579 ARAYMVEGEE
+579 ARAYMVEGET

-639 IGIFQQEL
+639 IAIFQQEL

-666 AQEIGQ
+666 AEKLGQ

-705 PNLAE
+705 PDLLQ

-722 GDRESARREFQG
+722 GERANAKREFN
-734 VCQQSP
+734 
-740 TLCQPYRRTFEESP
+740 TLCQQRPSLCEQYRKQFE
-754 AAVPKP
+754 

>member
-1 MVGPLDCG
+1 
-9 ARRELKEGLAGEAC
+9 
-23 THQTV
+23 
-28 YRPTGEF
+28 
-35 PLLTRFLPVNRFPK
+35 VNRFPK
-49 HPTLFAT
+49 ERTIFAI
-56 FFLGLCASTGL
+56 FLLGICASSGL
-67 CQSNSGREPGRTPV
+67 CQSNSGRVPDRTPV
-81 LLITVDT
+81 LLIIVDT
-88 LRADRLGCYGA
+88 VRADRLGCYGA
-99 RNIHTPA
+99 RRVRTPA
-106 MDGLAAQG
+106 MDALAAQG

-175 GSAVL
+175 SSAVL

-196 FNVRRVEIGNPA
+196 FNVRQVETSNPA

-218 GRVLAWFQARPTG
+218 GRLLAWFQARPSG

-249 PYDPPEPFR
+249 RYDPPEPFR
-258 AQYADH
+258 TQYAGH
-264 RYDGEIAYADS
+264 LYDGEIAYADS

-292 TLIALMSDHGES
+292 TLIALLSDHGES

-353 LDLLHVQDPLSR
+353 LDLLHLQDPLSR
-365 QFQGTSLAPDIL
+365 QFQGMSLASDIL
-377 EKGAARER
+377 GKGAGRER

-399 WSELRG
+399 WSELYG
-405 ITTERFKYIHAPHP
+405 ISTGQFKYIQAPRP
-419 EFYDLR
+419 ELYDLLK
-425 SDPQE
+425 DPQE
-430 AHNLYAERAS
+430 LHNVYAERRS
-440 LAAALREQLSG
+440 LAAALREQLNG
-451 IERRYASTRAT
+451 IERRYTSTQPAAT
-462 PTGPPLP
+462 APPLP

-475 LKSLGYLAYS
+475 LKSLGYIAYS
-485 GPAQAAA
+485 GAAQPAA

-531 ATEEPGLFVIPF
+531 ATEEPRLFVIPF
-543 LRAENLSQTHRW
+543 LKAENLSQTHRW
-555 HEAQKSYLDSL
+555 HEAEKSYLDSL
-566 KINPTFDRALMGL
+566 KLNPTFDRALMGL
-579 ARAYMVEGEE
+579 ARAYMVEGET

-639 IGIFQQEL
+639 IAIFQQEL

-666 AQEIGQ
+666 AEKLGQ

-705 PNLAE
+705 PDLLQ

-722 GDRESARREFQG
+722 GERANAKREFN
-734 VCQQSP
+734 
-740 TLCQPYRRTFEESP
+740 TLCKQRPSLCEQYRKQFE
-754 AAVPKP
+754 

>member
-1 MVGPLDCG
+1 VNGLPKDLTVCAIVLLGFLCSSAFPQGHPSRDPVG
-9 ARRELKEGLAGEAC
+9 
-23 THQTV
+23 
-28 YRPTGEF
+28 
-35 PLLTRFLPVNRFPK
+35 
-49 HPTLFAT
+49 
-56 FFLGLCASTGL
+56 
-67 CQSNSGREPGRTPV
+67 TPV

-88 LRADRLGCYGA
+88 VRADRLGCYGA
-99 RNIHTPA
+99 RNIRTPA

-161 EAFQRHGYDTAAFV
+161 EAFQRHGYETAAFV
-175 GSAVL
+175 SSAVL
-180 ESSWGFNRGF
+180 ESTWGFNRGF
-190 QEYDDR
+190 QDYDDH
-196 FNVRRVEIGNPA
+196 FNLRQGQVEAGNPA

-213 AEETV
+213 AQETV
-218 GRVLAWFQARPTG
+218 DRLLAWFRARPARR
-231 GTGARPFFVWLHL
+231 TGAHPFFVWLHL

-258 AQYADH
+258 AQYATH

-285 NNRLYDR
+285 DNRLYDR

-333 MGTPHVVRRLV
+333 MGRPHVVRRLV
-344 GIIDVAPTL
+344 GIIDTAPTL
-353 LDLLHVQDPLSR
+353 LDLLHLQDPLSR
-365 QFQGTSLAPDIL
+365 QFQGTSLVPDIL

-385 PVYAETYYPRDSFG
+385 PVYAETYYPRDGFG
-399 WSELRG
+399 CSELRG
-405 ITTERFKYIHAPHP
+405 ITTARFKYIHAPHP
-419 EFYDLR
+419 EFYDLQ

-430 AHNLYAERAS
+430 ARNLYAERAS
-440 LAAALREQLSG
+440 LAAALREQLTG
-451 IERRYASTRAT
+451 LERRYASTQPT
-462 PTGPPLP
+462 PTAPPLP
-469 PETVEK
+469 SETVEK
-475 LKSLGYLAYS
+475 LKSLGYIAYS
-485 GPAQAAA
+485 SAVQPATT
-492 AGPLPDPKDHLKVFK
+492 GPLPDPKDRLKVFK
-507 AVMRAHALNEA
+507 AIMRAQALNEA
-518 GRYEESNQALEPL
+518 GRYEESNRALEPL
-531 ATEEPGLFVIPF
+531 AAEEPRLFVIPF
-543 LRAENLSQTHRW
+543 LKAENFSRTNRW
-555 HEAQKSYLDSL
+555 QEAEKSYQDCLRLNS
-566 KINPTFDRALMGL
+566 TFDRALMGL
-579 ARAYMVEGEE
+579 ARVYMVRGEE
-589 EKARPL
+589 AKARPL

-608 AIHALGRIARLEGKN
+608 AIHALGRLARMEGNN

-639 IGIFQQEL
+639 IAIFQQEL
-647 GITLVDLK
+647 GITLVDLN

-666 AQEIGQ
+666 AEKLGQ

-689 RFKEAVDH
+689 RFKEAAEC

-705 PNLAE
+705 PDLAP

-722 GDRESARREFQG
+722 GDRDNARREFRTF
-734 VCQQSP
+734 CQQSP
-740 TLCQPYRRTFEESP
+740 SQCAQYRDKFE
-754 AAVPKP
+754 

>member
-1 MVGPLDCG
+1 
-9 ARRELKEGLAGEAC
+9 
-23 THQTV
+23 
-28 YRPTGEF
+28 
-35 PLLTRFLPVNRFPK
+35 VNRFPK
-49 HPTLFAT
+49 ERTIFAI
-56 FFLGLCASTGL
+56 FLLGICASTGL
-67 CQSNSGREPGRTPV
+67 CQSNSGRVSGPTPV

-88 LRADRLGCYGA
+88 VRADRLSCYGA
-99 RNIHTPA
+99 RRVRTPA
-106 MDGLAAQG
+106 MDALAAQG

-175 GSAVL
+175 SSAVL

-196 FNVRRVEIGNPA
+196 FNVRQVETSNPA

-218 GRVLAWFQARPTG
+218 GRLLAWFQARLTG

-249 PYDPPEPFR
+249 RYDPPEPFR
-258 AQYADH
+258 AQYAGH
-264 RYDGEIAYADS
+264 LYDGEIAYADS

-292 TLIALMSDHGES
+292 TLIALLSDHGES

-353 LDLLHVQDPLSR
+353 LDLLHLQDPLSR
-365 QFQGTSLAPDIL
+365 QFQGMSLASDIL
-377 EKGAARER
+377 GKGAGRER

-399 WSELRG
+399 WSELYG
-405 ITTERFKYIHAPHP
+405 ISTGQFKYIQAPRP
-419 EFYDLR
+419 ELYDLLK
-425 SDPQE
+425 DPQE
-430 AHNLYAERAS
+430 LHNVYAERRS
-440 LAAALREQLSG
+440 LAAALREQLIG
-451 IERRYASTRAT
+451 IERRYTSTQPAAT
-462 PTGPPLP
+462 APPLP

-475 LKSLGYLAYS
+475 LKSLGYIAYS
-485 GPAQAAA
+485 GAAQPAA

-531 ATEEPGLFVIPF
+531 ASEEPRLFVIPF
-543 LRAENLSQTHRW
+543 LKAENLSQTHRW
-555 HEAQKSYLDSL
+555 HEAEKSYLDSL
-566 KINPTFDRALMGL
+566 KLNPTFDRALMGL
-579 ARAYMVEGEE
+579 ARAYMVEGET

-639 IGIFQQEL
+639 IAIFQQEL

-666 AQEIGQ
+666 AEKLGQ

-705 PNLAE
+705 PDLLQ

-722 GDRESARREFQG
+722 GERANAKREFN
-734 VCQQSP
+734 
-740 TLCQPYRRTFEESP
+740 TLCQQRPSLCEQYRKQFE
-754 AAVPKP
+754 

>member
-1 MVGPLDCG
+1 M
-9 ARRELKEGLAGEAC
+9 
-23 THQTV
+23 
-28 YRPTGEF
+28 
-35 PLLTRFLPVNRFPK
+35 NRFPK
-49 HPTLFAT
+49 ERTIFAI
-56 FFLGLCASTGL
+56 FLLGICASSGL
-67 CQSNSGREPGRTPV
+67 CQSNSGRVSDRTPV
-81 LLITVDT
+81 LLIIVDT
-88 LRADRLGCYGA
+88 VRADRLGCYGA
-99 RNIHTPA
+99 RRVRTPA
-106 MDGLAAQG
+106 MDALAAQG

-175 GSAVL
+175 SSAVL

-196 FNVRRVEIGNPA
+196 FNVRQVETSNPA

-218 GRVLAWFQARPTG
+218 GRLLAWFQARPSG

-249 PYDPPEPFR
+249 RYDPPEPFR
-258 AQYADH
+258 TQYAGH
-264 RYDGEIAYADS
+264 LYDGEIAYADS

-292 TLIALMSDHGES
+292 TLIALLSDHGES

-353 LDLLHVQDPLSR
+353 LDLLHLQDPLSR
-365 QFQGTSLAPDIL
+365 QFQGMSLASDIL
-377 EKGAARER
+377 GKGAGRER

-399 WSELRG
+399 WSELYG
-405 ITTERFKYIHAPHP
+405 ISTGQFKYIQAPRP
-419 EFYDLR
+419 ELYDLLK
-425 SDPQE
+425 DPQE
-430 AHNLYAERAS
+430 LHNVYAERRS
-440 LAAALREQLSG
+440 LAAALREQLNG
-451 IERRYASTRAT
+451 IERRYTSTQPAAT
-462 PTGPPLP
+462 APPLP

-475 LKSLGYLAYS
+475 LKSLGYIAYS
-485 GPAQAAA
+485 GAAQPAA

-531 ATEEPGLFVIPF
+531 ATEEPRLFVIPF
-543 LRAENLSQTHRW
+543 LKAENLSQTHRW
-555 HEAQKSYLDSL
+555 HEAEKSYLDSL
-566 KINPTFDRALMGL
+566 KLNPTFDRALMGL
-579 ARAYMVEGEE
+579 ARAYMVEGET

-639 IGIFQQEL
+639 IAIFQQEL

-666 AQEIGQ
+666 AEKLGQ

-705 PNLAE
+705 PDLLQ

-722 GDRESARREFQG
+722 GERANAKREFN
-734 VCQQSP
+734 
-740 TLCQPYRRTFEESP
+740 TLCQQRPSLCEQYRKQFE
-754 AAVPKP
+754 